1 MKRIVFSLSLLLMTL
16 LVSPLLASTNV
27 GATISGDTQWD
38 ASGSPYIIQ
47 ARVLVPPGVTLKVGP
62 GVQIVFQGPATLQ
75 IGGDLRIEG
84 SAAAPAVINMTDGG
98 LQSAL
103 FIDGG
108 EAHLTNMKVIGG
120 VFLAQDATIRM
131 DASEV
136 TKGSGL
142 YLKGSTVAHL
152 KNNKFYG
159 NATGVVL
166 DGPIEADM
174 QFNTLVQNTY
184 GLYLKDYVKL
194 VFVNNSVHDNESE
207 VVNNAAKAK
216 LGGNYW
222 GSMSPKTVKDKIKG
236 EASISPMK
244 DLKDVLRA
252 YLRSELPIITQG
264 MSDQAEAEDLRADKA
279 AREALKA
286 FRYKQSQADVLA
298 MEAKMK
304 TQTPNATPTSTAPPT
319 PVDTATPIPSPT
331 MAPMMDIN
339 LPTAVPT
346 SVPAVVPIVAPV
358 MSAPVPAAPAAPEA
372 STAPAASSVPAAPAA
387 PAAPAIPEPP
397 PITDGLPAPPMVSP
411 NAPAPPALGD
421 LAGSVPPPTNIN
433 SVPTSGSPIPS
444 LPTSVPPS
452 MSSTAPATPTP
463 GLGGGSVSSDD
474 LASIVAT
481 AQAAST
487 STNSTVAPPMPP
499 DMTTLGSADASA
511 QSAVNTST
519 PTVMATSTYT
529 SVPNVDT
536 SNFTATPTMTFT
548 MVITDTPTYT
558 STPIALI
565 ATPTPTA
572 PNVSFVPTVA
582 APASAAP
589 ASAAP
594 AVPAGNLVPPP
605 PDFGDSPMQGVQP
618 PMVNTS
624 DASMVPASAA
634 PSAPVAPSAA
644 PAVSAPAVSAPVPA
658 IPSAS
663 ASSAPAA
670 AAPSVPKPPSDLDV
684 DGMQAP
690 PMDSGLDYANPKK

>member
-1 MKRIVFSLSLLLMTL
+1 MKRIVFTLSLLLMML

-27 GATISGDTQWD
+27 GATISADTQWD

-62 GVQIVFQGPATLQ
+62 GVQIVSQGPATLQ

-84 SAAAPAVINMTDGG
+84 SAAAPAVVNMTDGG

-108 EAHLTNMKVIGG
+108 EAHLSNMKVIGG

-184 GLYLKDYVKL
+184 GLYLKDYAKL

-207 VVNNAAKAK
+207 VVNNATKAK

-222 GSMSPKTVKDKIKG
+222 GTMSPKSVKDKIKG
-236 EASISPMK
+236 DTSVTPMK
-244 DLKDVLRA
+244 DLKDILRA
-252 YLRSELPIITQG
+252 YLRSELPVITKG
-264 MSDQAEAEDLRADKA
+264 MSDQAEAEDRRADLAAKA
-279 AREALKA
+279 ALKA
-286 FRYKQSQADVLA
+286 FKYKQSQADVLA

-304 TQTPNATPTSTAPPT
+304 TQTPNATPTPTTPAP
-319 PVDTATPIPSPT
+319 AAAAAPIASPT

-346 SVPAVVPIVAPV
+346 AVPTAIPTAFPV
-358 MSAPVPAAPAAPEA
+358 MSAPVQ
-372 STAPAASSVPAAPAA
+372 AAPAA
-387 PAAPAIPEPP
+387 PAVSSVPEPP
-397 PITDGLPAPPMVSP
+397 SITNGLPAPPMVSP
-411 NAPAPPALGD
+411 NAPEPPALGD
-421 LAGSVPPPTNIN
+421 LAGSVPPPPSNIS
-433 SVPTSGSPIPS
+433 SVPPSGSPIPS
-444 LPTSVPPS
+444 LPTSMPTAS
-452 MSSTAPATPTP
+452 SSTNAPSTPTP
-463 GLGGGSVSSDD
+463 GLGSGSVSSDD

-499 DMTTLGSADASA
+499 DMTTLGSPADASP
-511 QSAVNTST
+511 VNTST

-529 SVPNVDT
+529 SVPNADT
-536 SNFTATPTMTFT
+536 STFTATPTITFT
-548 MVITDTPTYT
+548 MVMTDTPTYT
-558 STPIALI
+558 STPMPSIP
-565 ATPTPTA
+565 TSTPTA
-572 PNVSFVPTVA
+572 PTVSFVPTVA
-582 APASAAP
+582 APASSAPAAAP
-589 ASAAP
+589 AASSAS
-594 AVPAGNLVPPP
+594 LVPPP

-618 PMVNTS
+618 PMVNAS
-624 DASMVPASAA
+624 DANNVPAAAPAAPPASAPA
-634 PSAPVAPSAA
+634 ASA
-644 PAVSAPAVSAPVPA
+644 PAVSAPAPMSAAPSAP
-658 IPSAS
+658 
-663 ASSAPAA
+663 SAPAA
-670 AAPSVPKPPSDLDV
+670 ATPSSSNKPPDLDV